1 MPWLENRGP
10 KVEATGEPHAGED
23 VERYESLRRRA
34 LGGEPSGWRLGLA
47 VVQRR
52 GVAAWLRAGHALPA
66 PSPTRPANDVVVGG
80 DELVGVLATMAL
92 ACIGGR

>member
-1 MPWLENRGP
+1 
-10 KVEATGEPHAGED
+10 VDAISEPDGAED

-34 LGGEPSGWRLGLA
+34 LGGEHAGWRLGLA

-52 GVAAWLRAGHALPA
+52 GVAAWLRVGHAIPTPT
-66 PSPTRPANDVVVGG
+66 PSPSPSGSRVPVGG

-92 ACIGGR
+92 ACMGGR